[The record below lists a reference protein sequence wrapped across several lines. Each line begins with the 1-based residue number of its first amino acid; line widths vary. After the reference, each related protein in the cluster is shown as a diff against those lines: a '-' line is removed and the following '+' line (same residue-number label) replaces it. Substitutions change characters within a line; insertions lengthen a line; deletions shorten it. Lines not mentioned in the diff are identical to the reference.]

1 MKNII
6 LANAPEYNGNLGCV
20 ALCYS
25 MLYLIDEIFSESGE
39 TYRLYLTDSNARQRR
54 NEVKI
59 LGKTIRYETVSNP
72 APASLKNAIKKI
84 LLLSETLRGV
94 SVFRKAD
101 GIMDIGQGD
110 SFSDIYGMVRFKRID
125 SIHRTARYFG
135 KPYCFL
141 PQTIGPFKS
150 KEASRLSSE
159 SIRKAA
165 VVMARDARSCQYVR
179 EHVAEQKQVDEYID
193 VAFLLP
199 YQKQSFDPRLLH
211 VGLNVSALLWNG
223 GYTGDN
229 QFGLKDDYQ
238 KIVREIIAF
247 FLKKDDVVVHLIPHV
262 ISPLYNI
269 EDDSSVC
276 TQLLS
281 EFRSERLVK
290 APDFSS
296 PIDAKSYI
304 SGMDFFLGARMH
316 STIAAFS
323 AGVPVVPMAY
333 SRKFN
338 GLYIETLG
346 YPTIADLQKDDVKE
360 ILQVVETAFDSRMQ
374 LKEDIRKAITDKV
387 EGRILRLKNDLAA
400 FLHLKR

>member
-20 ALCYS
+20 AMCYS

-39 TYRLYLTDSNARQRR
+39 TYRLYLTDSNARHRR

-262 ISPLYNI
+262 IDESYSV
-269 EDDSSVC
+269 EDDSRVC
-276 TQLLS
+276 TQLVS
-281 EFRSERLVK
+281 EFQSERLVK
-290 APDFSS
+290 SPDFSS

-387 EGRILRLKNDLAA
+387 EGKILRLKNDLAA

>member
-20 ALCYS
+20 AMCYS

-39 TYRLYLTDSNARQRR
+39 TYRLYLTDSNARHRR

-262 ISPLYNI
+262 IDESYSV
-269 EDDSSVC
+269 EDDSRVC
-276 TQLLS
+276 TQLVS
-281 EFRSERLVK
+281 EFQSERLEK
-290 APDFSS
+290 SPDFSS

-304 SGMDFFLGARMH
+304 SGMDFFMGARMH

-387 EGRILRLKNDLAA
+387 EGKILRLKNDLAA

>member
-1 MKNII
+1 M
-6 LANAPEYNGNLGCV
+6 
-20 ALCYS
+20 CYS

-39 TYRLYLTDSNARQRR
+39 TYRLYLTDSNARHRR

-84 LLLSETLRGV
+84 LLLPETLRGV

-262 ISPLYNI
+262 IDESYSV
-269 EDDSSVC
+269 EDDSRVC
-276 TQLLS
+276 TQLVS
-281 EFRSERLVK
+281 EFQSERLVK
-290 APDFSS
+290 SPDFSS

-387 EGRILRLKNDLAA
+387 EGKILRLKNDLAA

>member
-6 LANAPEYNGNLGCV
+6 LSNATEYNGNLGCV

-25 MLYLIDEIFSESGE
+25 VLFLIDELFSENGE
-39 TYRLYLTDSNARQRR
+39 SYHLYLTDSNTRQRE
-54 NEVKI
+54 NEVSI
-59 LGKTIRYETVSNP
+59 LGRTIRYKTVTNP
-72 APASLKNAIKKI
+72 MPVSLKEVIKKI
-84 LLLSETLRGV
+84 LFLPETLRGMN
-94 SVFRKAD
+94 VFRKAD
-101 GIMDIGQGD
+101 NIMDIGQGD
-110 SFSDIYGMVRFKRID
+110 SFSDIYGMVRFNKID
-125 SIHRTARYFG
+125 FIHQTARKFG
-135 KPYCFL
+135 KPYCLL

-150 KEASRLSSE
+150 KEASRLASE
-159 SIRKAA
+159 SLRKAA

-179 EHVAEQKQVDEYID
+179 ESVKEQKRVDEYID

-199 YQKQSFDPRLLH
+199 YQKQAFDKGFLH

-223 GYTGDN
+223 GYTGNN
-229 QFGLKDDYQ
+229 QFSLKDDYQ
-238 KIVREIIAF
+238 KVVREIVAF

-262 ISPLYNI
+262 ISESYSV
-269 EDDSSVC
+269 EDDSRVC
-276 TQLLS
+276 AQLVS
-281 EFRSERLVK
+281 EFQSERLVK
-290 APDFSS
+290 SPDFRS

-374 LKEDIRKAITDKV
+374 LREDIRKAITDKV

>member
-39 TYRLYLTDSNARQRR
+39 TYRLYLTDSNARHRR

-84 LLLSETLRGV
+84 LLLPETLRGV

-150 KEASRLSSE
+150 QEACRLSSE

-262 ISPLYNI
+262 ISESYSV
-269 EDDSSVC
+269 EDDSRVC
-276 TQLLS
+276 TQLVS
-281 EFRSERLVK
+281 EFQSERLVK
-290 APDFSS
+290 SPDFRS

-387 EGRILRLKNDLAA
+387 EGKILRLKNDLAA